1 MSQKITRL
9 SRTTLTTTTRITKP
23 GNRYMESGQITNPKG
38 VQGSPKSNNPD
49 LIDPANPQPIGIG
62 IGIPPQTYQ
71 HSIGAKI
78 LHLNRPTPSILQTTP
93 RSARFGAGLRPHNTT
108 YHKSITRRRNPSPKP
123 PRIKAPEHGI
133 NLGRAGRRS
142 PWLAARPTNGMR
154 GDWRATG
161 TEEGKAGKVMQR
173 LGLGNP
179 VPSLFLGVFNYLLS
193 LRFILFVCHFS
204 KRN

>member
-93 RSARFGAGLRPHNTT
+93 RSARFEGGVPTAQHGLPQINHETEEP
-108 YHKSITRRRNPSPKP
+108 ITSAKP
-123 PRIKAPEHGI
+123 PQIEAPEHRI
-133 NLGRAGRRS
+133 NLGRAERRS

-154 GDWRATG
+154 GDWGGTG
-161 TEEGKAGKVMQR
+161 TGDGGGERRCNATTWTREPRPLCFWVVLFQ
-173 LGLGNP
+173 LGRRS
-179 VPSLFLGVFNYLLS
+179 VIKKS
-193 LRFILFVCHFS
+193 
-204 KRN
+204 

>member
-93 RSARFGAGLRPHNTT
+93 RSARFEGGVPTAQHGLPQINHETEEP
-108 YHKSITRRRNPSPKP
+108 ITSAKP
-123 PRIKAPEHGI
+123 PQIEAPEHRI
-133 NLGRAGRRS
+133 NLGRAERRS

-193 LRFILFVCHFS
+193 
-204 KRN
+204 